1 MDIQQACTCLISKF
15 FGYSLKGEY
24 TRTDH
29 AHHFLFKFVL
39 NVKFVWK
46 GTSNVG
52 LCYNIQNYFVN
63 TPQCLKLGRHGT
75 FFFCFV
81 WNSANDVTPFC
92 PFSDL
97 FLFFL
102 PKNTSTFFSF
112 FFPLN
117 TTPLSP
123 LCWISHAITVLN
135 QLLWTL
141 PSRNSS
147 ISIHFSQTFVRK
159 RKNKTG
165 KIWKFVLVMQRETR
179 MNWTLNLVCGPPV

>member
-75 FFFCFV
+75 FFFV
-81 WNSANDVTPFC
+81 WFGILPMTSRHFARSVTC
-92 PFSDL
+92 Y
-97 FLFFL
+97 FFFF
-102 PKNTSTFFSF
+102 PQKCITFFSF

-135 QLLWTL
+135 QLL
-141 PSRNSS
+141 
-147 ISIHFSQTFVRK
+147 
-159 RKNKTG
+159 
-165 KIWKFVLVMQRETR
+165 
-179 MNWTLNLVCGPPV
+179 